1 MSSGDEEEYVVERV
15 VDKRVGRNGKVEYL
29 LKWKGYGDED
39 NTWEPKENLDC
50 EDMIETFEKARRDK
64 ADKKKGSDKR
74 KSDADIGSSKKKKG
88 DDEKPRGFGRGLDPE
103 RIIGATDSSGELM
116 FLIKWKGSDEA
127 DLVPARE
134 ANVKCAQTVI
144 VSTIL
149 TDRVLFQNPNFD
161 FWNIPSVGENWLIR
175 TKLNEA
181 FFLIFLACCDDFSK
195 CSEPNVLRNF
205 EKSSHHVR
213 K

>member
-175 TKLNEA
+175 TKFNEA
-181 FFLIFLACCDDFSK
+181 FFSHIFSML
-195 CSEPNVLRNF
+195 
-205 EKSSHHVR
+205 
-213 K
+213 

>member
-50 EDMIETFEKARRDK
+50 EDMIEAFEKARRDK
-64 ADKKKGSDKR
+64 ADKKKGADKR
-74 KSDADIGSSKKKKG
+74 RSDADIGSSKKKKG

-149 TDRVLFQNPNFD
+149 TDRVLFQNPNFN

-175 TKLNEA
+175 TKFNEA
-181 FFLIFLACCDDFSK
+181 FFLTFLACCDDFSK
-195 CSEPNVLRNF
+195 CRQRCSEILKN
-205 EKSSHHVR
+205 HHTM
-213 K
+213 

>member
-1 MSSGDEEEYVVERV
+1 MGHRRSSKASLRQIFSLSRSFKFQSFSLKKFKMSSGDEEEYVVEKV
-15 VDKRVGRNGKVEYL
+15 TDKRVGRNGKVEYL

-39 NTWEPKENLDC
+39 NTWEPRENLDC
-50 EDMIETFEKARRDK
+50 EEMIETFEKARREK

-74 KSDADIGSSKKKKG
+74 KSDADGGSSKKKKG

-144 VSTIL
+144 KFYEERL
-149 TDRVLFQNPNFD
+149 TWHTSSQDN
-161 FWNIPSVGENWLIR
+161 
-175 TKLNEA
+175 
-181 FFLIFLACCDDFSK
+181 DDD
-195 CSEPNVLRNF
+195 
-205 EKSSHHVR
+205 
-213 K
+213 